1 MEKEVIVNIPD
12 NINISIGIPG
22 RKGDDGKK
30 GDKGDPFRYEDFTP
44 DQLEALKGKDG
55 KSITFD
61 DLTEVQKAAL
71 KGPKGDK
78 GEDGNPGAPGSPGK
92 DFKYEDFTPDQL
104 LQLKGPKG
112 DKGDPFRYED
122 FTPDQLAALKGPKG
136 DPGTGGSGENVDLS
150 AYPTKQEAEN
160 LYLKK
165 VDLRNYLTMLG
176 DPKYALKTELNN
188 YMTTA
193 TIRDTFVS
201 RLFADNTYA
210 KKTDLNGY
218 LMTATANNTFVSK
231 FYVDNTYA
239 TKAALNSYLT
249 AANANNIY
257 LSKTDAES
265 TYSKK
270 TDLNSYVTATALNN
284 YLTTATAN
292 TTYLTKGDA
301 SSTYLS
307 KTDAEST
314 YLKKTNLDSY
324 LTVTAAAD
332 AYLSK
337 TDAESAYAKK
347 TDLDNYVTKANAVTN
362 NGDTASVPRT
372 AYFLRK
378 NYVNLPNDDL
388 DTVLYEFL
396 NYAKPFLFVNF
407 ETLNTNTPFSI
418 DEYSEGDTFITAH
431 GYNHFKVQVNNGNPV
446 EIINNIATI
455 PIEDSDSDEITVK
468 YINLVGE
475 TEITKTIQ
483 KHKESEE
490 DNNAPE
496 VPYNM
501 GVYKLIVKGK
511 KAKLSVASATSFI
524 ATTTKEMHEAFKA
537 LTINELIIDL
547 AVKNSYL
554 SFSALTLDFIPK
566 KIRIINSE
574 NRESFNIKFSGNADY
589 NTKVYINDELKTSN
603 RLSNGTLKVK
613 AGNAEIIG
621 MV

>member
-1 MEKEVIVNIPD
+1 MEKEVIVNIP
-12 NINISIGIPG
+12 NKINVNIGIPG
-22 RKGDDGKK
+22 RKGDK
-30 GDKGDPFRYEDFTP
+30 GDKGDPGIFNV
-44 DQLEALKGKDG
+44 A
-55 KSITFD
+55 
-61 DLTEVQKAAL
+61 DLTE
-71 KGPKGDK
+71 
-78 GEDGNPGAPGSPGK
+78 
-92 DFKYEDFTPDQL
+92 
-104 LQLKGPKG
+104 
-112 DKGDPFRYED
+112 
-122 FTPDQLAALKGPKG
+122 DQLAKLKGPKG
-136 DPGTGGSGENVDLS
+136 DPGPKGEDGKSFTFEDLTPDQLALLKGPKGDTGNPGSPGTPGKAFTYDDF
-150 AYPTKQEAEN
+150 TEAQLES
-160 LYLKK
+160 LKGPK
-165 VDLRNYLTMLG
+165 G
-176 DPKYALKTELNN
+176 DPGEKGNPGE
-188 YMTTA
+188 
-193 TIRDTFVS
+193 
-201 RLFADNTYA
+201 
-210 KKTDLNGY
+210 
-218 LMTATANNTFVSK
+218 
-231 FYVDNTYA
+231 
-239 TKAALNSYLT
+239 
-249 AANANNIY
+249 
-257 LSKTDAES
+257 
-265 TYSKK
+265 
-270 TDLNSYVTATALNN
+270 
-284 YLTTATAN
+284 
-292 TTYLTKGDA
+292 KGD
-301 SSTYLS
+301 TP
-307 KTDAEST
+307 
-314 YLKKTNLDSY
+314 
-324 LTVTAAAD
+324 
-332 AYLSK
+332 
-337 TDAESAYAKK
+337 
-347 TDLDNYVTKANAVTN
+347 
-362 NGDTASVPRT
+362 SVPRT

-475 TEITKTIQ
+475 TKITKTIQ

-537 LTINELIIDL
+537 LIINELIIDL

-566 KIRIINSE
+566 KIKIINSE

-589 NTKVYINDELKTSN
+589 NTKVYINDELKTSD

>member
-61 DLTEVQKAAL
+61 DLTESQKAEL
-71 KGPKGDK
+71 KG
-78 GEDGNPGAPGSPGK
+78 A
-92 DFKYEDFTPDQL
+92 
-104 LQLKGPKG
+104 KG
-112 DKGDPFRYED
+112 DKGDPFTYAD
-122 FTPDQLAALKGPKG
+122 FTPDQLAALKGEKG
-136 DPGTGGSGENVDLS
+136 DPGSGGNVNLS
-150 AYPTKQEAEN
+150 DYATKKDSDN

-165 VDLRNYLTMLG
+165 VDLRNYLTMIG

-188 YMTTA
+188 YMQTTA
-193 TIRDTFVS
+193 IRDTFVS
-201 RLFADNTYA
+201 RVYADNTYA
-210 KKTDLNGY
+210 KKTDFNNY
-218 LMTATANNTFVSK
+218 MTTAAIKDTFVSRI
-231 FYVDNTYA
+231 FADNNYA
-239 TKAALNSYLT
+239 TKANLNSY
-249 AANANNIY
+249 I
-257 LSKTDAES
+257 SKADVDT

-270 TDLNSYVTATALNN
+270 TDLNNYMTTAAIKDTFVSRVYADNTYAKKTDFNNYMTTAAIKDTFVSRIFADNNYATKANLNSYISKADVDTTYSKKTDLNN
-284 YLTTATAN
+284 YLTA
-292 TTYLTKGDA
+292 
-301 SSTYLS
+301 
-307 KTDAEST
+307 
-314 YLKKTNLDSY
+314 
-324 LTVTAAAD
+324 TAAAD

-589 NTKVYINDELKTSN
+589 NTKVYINDELKTSD

>member
-44 DQLEALKGKDG
+44 NQLEALKGKDG

-61 DLTEVQKAAL
+61 DLTESQKAEL
-71 KGPKGDK
+71 KG
-78 GEDGNPGAPGSPGK
+78 A
-92 DFKYEDFTPDQL
+92 
-104 LQLKGPKG
+104 KG
-112 DKGDPFRYED
+112 DKGDPFTYAD
-122 FTPDQLAALKGPKG
+122 FTPDQLAALKGEKG
-136 DPGTGGSGENVDLS
+136 DPGSGGNVNLS
-150 AYPTKQEAEN
+150 DYTTKKAADN

-165 VDLRNYLTMLG
+165 VDLRNYLTMIG
-176 DPKYALKTELNN
+176 DPKYALKTDFNN

-193 TIRDTFVS
+193 AIKDTFVS
-201 RLFADNTYA
+201 RIFADN
-210 KKTDLNGY
+210 N
-218 LMTATANNTFVSK
+218 
-231 FYVDNTYA
+231 YA
-239 TKAALNSYLT
+239 TKANLNSY
-249 AANANNIY
+249 I
-257 LSKTDAES
+257 SKADVDT

-270 TDLNSYVTATALNN
+270 TDLNN
-284 YLTTATAN
+284 YLTA
-292 TTYLTKGDA
+292 
-301 SSTYLS
+301 
-307 KTDAEST
+307 
-314 YLKKTNLDSY
+314 
-324 LTVTAAAD
+324 TAAAD

-362 NGDTASVPRT
+362 NGNTPSVPRT

-388 DTVLYEFL
+388 DTVLYEFF
-396 NYAKPFLFVNF
+396 NYAKPSLFVSF
-407 ETLNTNTPFSI
+407 ETLNMNTPFSI

-431 GYNHFKVQVNNGNPV
+431 GYNHFKVQADNGNPV

-468 YINLVGE
+468 YINFIGE

-589 NTKVYINDELKTSN
+589 NTKVYINDELKTSD

>member
-44 DQLEALKGKDG
+44 NQLEALKGKDG

-61 DLTEVQKAAL
+61 DLTESQKAEL
-71 KGPKGDK
+71 KG
-78 GEDGNPGAPGSPGK
+78 A
-92 DFKYEDFTPDQL
+92 
-104 LQLKGPKG
+104 KG
-112 DKGDPFRYED
+112 DKGDPFTYAD
-122 FTPDQLAALKGPKG
+122 FTPDQLAALKGEKG
-136 DPGTGGSGENVDLS
+136 DPGSGGNVDLS

-176 DPKYALKTELNN
+176 DPKYALKTDLESYVKTEALNN
-188 YMTTA
+188 YYVSKLFAENTYA
-193 TIRDTFVS
+193 TKASLSGYMKTEAASKTYVS
-201 RLFADNTYA
+201 RIFADNNYA
-210 KKTDLNGY
+210 TKSTLNSY
-218 LMTATANNTFVSK
+218 ITTTAANNTFVSRV
-231 FYVDNTYA
+231 FADN
-239 TKAALNSYLT
+239 
-249 AANANNIY
+249 
-257 LSKTDAES
+257 

-270 TDLNSYVTATALNN
+270 TDLNSYM
-284 YLTTATAN
+284 TTAAAKDTFVSRVFADNTYVTKAN
-292 TTYLTKGDA
+292 F
-301 SSTYLS
+301 
-307 KTDAEST
+307 
-314 YLKKTNLDSY
+314 NSY
-324 LTVTAAAD
+324 LT
-332 AYLSK
+332 K

-537 LTINELIIDL
+537 LTIKELIIDL

-589 NTKVYINDELKTSN
+589 NTKVYINDELKTSD

-613 AGNAEIIG
+613 AGNAEIIE

>member
-1 MEKEVIVNIPD
+1 MEKEVIVNIP
-12 NINISIGIPG
+12 NRINIDIGIPG

-61 DLTEVQKAAL
+61 DLTESQKAEL
-71 KGPKGDK
+71 KG
-78 GEDGNPGAPGSPGK
+78 A
-92 DFKYEDFTPDQL
+92 
-104 LQLKGPKG
+104 KG
-112 DKGDPFRYED
+112 DKGDPFTYAD
-122 FTPDQLAALKGPKG
+122 FTPDQLAALKGEKG
-136 DPGTGGSGENVDLS
+136 DPGSGGNVNLS
-150 AYPTKQEAEN
+150 DYATKKDSDN

-165 VDLRNYLTMLG
+165 VDLRNYLTMIG

-188 YMTTA
+188 YMQTTA
-193 TIRDTFVS
+193 IRDTFVS
-201 RLFADNTYA
+201 RVYADNTYA
-210 KKTDLNGY
+210 KKTDFNNY
-218 LMTATANNTFVSK
+218 MTTAAIKDTFVSRI
-231 FYVDNTYA
+231 FADNNYA
-239 TKAALNSYLT
+239 TKANLNSY
-249 AANANNIY
+249 I
-257 LSKTDAES
+257 SKADVDT

-270 TDLNSYVTATALNN
+270 TDLNN
-284 YLTTATAN
+284 YLTA
-292 TTYLTKGDA
+292 
-301 SSTYLS
+301 
-307 KTDAEST
+307 
-314 YLKKTNLDSY
+314 
-324 LTVTAAAD
+324 TAAAD

-362 NGDTASVPRT
+362 NGDTASVHRT

-589 NTKVYINDELKTSN
+589 NTKVYINDELKTSD

>member
-61 DLTEVQKAAL
+61 DLTESQKAEL
-71 KGPKGDK
+71 KG
-78 GEDGNPGAPGSPGK
+78 A
-92 DFKYEDFTPDQL
+92 
-104 LQLKGPKG
+104 KG
-112 DKGDPFRYED
+112 DKGDPFTYAD
-122 FTPDQLAALKGPKG
+122 FTPDQLAALKGEKG
-136 DPGTGGSGENVDLS
+136 NPGSGGNVDLS
-150 AYPTKQEAEN
+150 DYTTKKDADN

-165 VDLRNYLTMLG
+165 VDLRNYLTMIG
-176 DPKYALKTELNN
+176 DPKYALKTDFNN

-193 TIRDTFVS
+193 AIKDTFVS
-201 RLFADNTYA
+201 RIFADSN
-210 KKTDLNGY
+210 
-218 LMTATANNTFVSK
+218 
-231 FYVDNTYA
+231 YA
-239 TKAALNSYLT
+239 TKANLNSY
-249 AANANNIY
+249 I
-257 LSKTDAES
+257 SKADVDT

-270 TDLNSYVTATALNN
+270 TDLNN
-284 YLTTATAN
+284 YLTA
-292 TTYLTKGDA
+292 
-301 SSTYLS
+301 
-307 KTDAEST
+307 
-314 YLKKTNLDSY
+314 
-324 LTVTAAAD
+324 TAAAD

-589 NTKVYINDELKTSN
+589 NTKVYINDELKTSD

>member
-1 MEKEVIVNIPD
+1 MEKEVIVNIP
-12 NINISIGIPG
+12 NRINIDIGIPG
-22 RKGDDGKK
+22 RKGDTGL
-30 GDKGDPFRYEDFTP
+30 P
-44 DQLEALKGKDG
+44 GKDG

-112 DKGDPFRYED
+112 DKGDPLRFED
-122 FTPDQLAALKGPKG
+122 LTPDQIAQLKGPKG
-136 DPGTGGSGENVDLS
+136 DPGTGGSSGGNVDLS

-176 DPKYALKTELNN
+176 DPKYALKTDLNN
-188 YMTTA
+188 YMQTTA
-193 TIRDTFVS
+193 IRDTFVS
-201 RLFADNTYA
+201 RVYADNTYA
-210 KKTDLNGY
+210 KKTDFNNY
-218 LMTATANNTFVSK
+218 MTTAAIKDTFVSRI
-231 FYVDNTYA
+231 FADNNYA
-239 TKAALNSYLT
+239 TKANLNSY
-249 AANANNIY
+249 I
-257 LSKTDAES
+257 SKADVDT

-270 TDLNSYVTATALNN
+270 TDLNN
-284 YLTTATAN
+284 YLTA
-292 TTYLTKGDA
+292 
-301 SSTYLS
+301 
-307 KTDAEST
+307 
-314 YLKKTNLDSY
+314 
-324 LTVTAAAD
+324 TAAAD

-362 NGDTASVPRT
+362 NGDTASVHRT

-407 ETLNTNTPFSI
+407 ETLNTNTPFNI

-554 SFSALTLDFIPK
+554 LFSALTLDFIPK

-589 NTKVYINDELKTSN
+589 NTKVYINDELKTSD

>member
-1 MEKEVIVNIPD
+1 MEKEVIVNIP
-12 NINISIGIPG
+12 NRINIDIGIPG
-22 RKGDDGKK
+22 RKGDK
-30 GDKGDPFRYEDFTP
+30 GDSLRFEDLTP

-61 DLTEVQKAAL
+61 DLTESQKAEL
-71 KGPKGDK
+71 KG
-78 GEDGNPGAPGSPGK
+78 A
-92 DFKYEDFTPDQL
+92 
-104 LQLKGPKG
+104 KG
-112 DKGDPFRYED
+112 DKGDPFTYAD
-122 FTPDQLAALKGPKG
+122 FTPDQLAALKGEKG
-136 DPGTGGSGENVDLS
+136 DPGSGGNVNLS
-150 AYPTKQEAEN
+150 DYTTKKDADN

-165 VDLRNYLTMLG
+165 VDLRNYLTMIG
-176 DPKYALKTELNN
+176 DPKYALKTDLNN
-188 YMTTA
+188 YMQTTA
-193 TIRDTFVS
+193 IRDTFVS
-201 RLFADNTYA
+201 RVYADNTYA
-210 KKTDLNGY
+210 KKTDFNNY
-218 LMTATANNTFVSK
+218 MTTAAIKDTFVSRI
-231 FYVDNTYA
+231 FADNNYA
-239 TKAALNSYLT
+239 TKANLNSYLT
-249 AANANNIY
+249 A
-257 LSKTDAES
+257 
-265 TYSKK
+265 
-270 TDLNSYVTATALNN
+270 
-284 YLTTATAN
+284 
-292 TTYLTKGDA
+292 
-301 SSTYLS
+301 
-307 KTDAEST
+307 
-314 YLKKTNLDSY
+314 
-324 LTVTAAAD
+324 TAAAD

-589 NTKVYINDELKTSN
+589 NTKVYINDELKTSD

>member
-61 DLTEVQKAAL
+61 DLTESQKAEL
-71 KGPKGDK
+71 KG
-78 GEDGNPGAPGSPGK
+78 A
-92 DFKYEDFTPDQL
+92 
-104 LQLKGPKG
+104 KG
-112 DKGDPFRYED
+112 DKGDPFTYAD
-122 FTPDQLAALKGPKG
+122 FTPDQLAALKGEKG
-136 DPGTGGSGENVDLS
+136 DPGSGGNVNLS
-150 AYPTKQEAEN
+150 DYTTKQEAEN

-176 DPKYALKTELNN
+176 DPKYALKTDLNN
-188 YMTTA
+188 YMQTTA
-193 TIRDTFVS
+193 IRDTFVS
-201 RLFADNTYA
+201 RVYADN
-210 KKTDLNGY
+210 N
-218 LMTATANNTFVSK
+218 
-231 FYVDNTYA
+231 YA
-239 TKAALNSYLT
+239 TKANLNSY
-249 AANANNIY
+249 I
-257 LSKTDAES
+257 SKADVDT

-270 TDLNSYVTATALNN
+270 TDLNN
-284 YLTTATAN
+284 YLTA
-292 TTYLTKGDA
+292 
-301 SSTYLS
+301 
-307 KTDAEST
+307 
-314 YLKKTNLDSY
+314 
-324 LTVTAAAD
+324 TAAAD

-362 NGDTASVPRT
+362 NGDTASVHRT

-589 NTKVYINDELKTSN
+589 NTKVYINDELKTSD